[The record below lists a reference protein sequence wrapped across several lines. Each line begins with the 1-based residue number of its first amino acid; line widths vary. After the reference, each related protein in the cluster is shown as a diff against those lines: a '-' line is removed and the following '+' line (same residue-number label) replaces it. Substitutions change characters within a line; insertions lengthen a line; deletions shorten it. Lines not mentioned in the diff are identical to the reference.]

1 MHTARRDEPKIWLIK
16 WQILMATVLFADP
29 VATVLILIVARVF
42 VPSFVSPSAYLQNYT
57 SDLYQCR
64 LLVAGSRLCC
74 GGFAIRYAN
83 CGFMDD
89 VTCT

>member
-29 VATVLILIVARVF
+29 VATSVVARVF

-57 SDLYQCR
+57 FDEWL
-64 LLVAGSRLCC
+64 GS
-74 GGFAIRYAN
+74 
-83 CGFMDD
+83 
-89 VTCT
+89 

>member
-1 MHTARRDEPKIWLIK
+1 MGYLYLFYI
-16 WQILMATVLFADP
+16 LFADP
-29 VATVLILIVARVF
+29 VETVLILIVASGF

-57 SDLYQCR
+57 SDLYQCT
-64 LLVAGSRLCC
+64 LPVAGSRLCC